1 MTTTSPAATATPAGQ
16 EPPGAA
22 ATARQSRLGSTA
34 SMDRPRFL
42 IGGQWVQ
49 PATTQST
56 VVLEAAT
63 EERLA
68 VAALGSER
76 DVDQAVQAARAASD
90 RGDWTRSTPQER
102 ADVMNRLAAA
112 LERRGTDI
120 SELVSR
126 ENGMPIGLSLLANGD
141 APVALLRLYAETART
156 TDWEELRPSQR
167 GVTHVRRE
175 PVGVVG
181 AITPWNFPPLLAM
194 AKVGPALAAGCTV
207 VLKHSPEAALDTYL
221 LGDAAQ
227 EAGLPP
233 GVLNIVLGDRDAG
246 RALVTHPDVDKISFT
261 GSTAAGRWIGAE
273 CGRLVRRVSLELG
286 GKSAA
291 IVLDDADLDV
301 FLSGIQGAS
310 MLNNGQTCS
319 NQTRILAPRSRYPE
333 VVDAVAAYADGL
345 RLGDPLDPDT
355 TCGPVV
361 SRAHRERVLGYIQA
375 GRDSTARLVTGGGA
389 PANLARGW
397 FVEPTVFADV
407 DNADTIAREEIFGPV
422 LVVTPYD
429 DDADAVRLAN
439 DSNYGL
445 AGSVWTTDEQ
455 RGLDVARRVRAG
467 TIGVN
472 YYQLDLGSPAGG
484 MKDSGLGREFG
495 PEAVHDYVEYKSI
508 YARGGAP
515 VG

>member
-1 MTTTSPAATATPAGQ
+1 M
-16 EPPGAA
+16 
-22 ATARQSRLGSTA
+22 L
-34 SMDRPRFL
+34 DRPRFL
-42 IGGQWVQ
+42 IGGEWVR
-49 PATTQST
+49 PAGGQTC

-63 EERLA
+63 EQQIA
-68 VAALGSER
+68 VAAVGSEQDIDR
-76 DVDQAVQAARAASD
+76 AVLAARAACD
-90 RGDWTRSTPQER
+90 HGDWARSSAHER
-102 ADVMNRLAAA
+102 AAAMDRFATA
-112 LERRGTDI
+112 LERRTDEI

-126 ENGMPIGLSLLANGD
+126 ENGMPIELSLLANGD
-141 APVALLRLYAETART
+141 APAALLRLCAKTARNT
-156 TDWEELRPSQR
+156 TWEEVRPSMR

-194 AKVGPALAAGCTV
+194 AKVAPALAAGCTV
-207 VLKHSPEAALDTYL
+207 VLKHSPDAALDTYV

-246 RALVTHPDVDKISFT
+246 RALVTHPDVDKVSFT

-273 CGRLVRRVSLELG
+273 CGRLIRRVSLELG

-301 FLSGIQGAS
+301 FLAGLGGAS

-319 NQTRILAPRSRYPE
+319 NQTRVLAPRSRYAE
-333 VVDAVAAYADGL
+333 VVDAVADYARGL
-345 RLGDPLDPDT
+345 RLGNPLDRDT
-355 TCGPVV
+355 TCGPMV
-361 SRAHRERVLGYIQA
+361 SQAHRDRVLGYVQA
-375 GRDSTARLVTGGGA
+375 GRSSSAKLVTGGGV
-389 PANLARGW
+389 PAHLKRGW

-407 DNADTIAREEIFGPV
+407 DNADPIAREEIFGPV
-422 LVVTPYD
+422 LVVTPYT

-439 DSNYGL
+439 ASNYGL
-445 AGSVWTTDEQ
+445 AGSVWTAGEQ
-455 RGLDVARRVRAG
+455 RGLEVARRVRAG

-484 MKDSGLGREFG
+484 MRDSGLGREFG
-495 PEAVHDYVEYKSI
+495 PESLHDYVEYKSV
-508 YARGGAP
+508 YAGG
-515 VG
+515 

>member
-1 MTTTSPAATATPAGQ
+1 MTITSPVVPAS
-16 EPPGAA
+16 AA
-22 ATARQSRLGSTA
+22 APTGTGSAAPGSA
-34 SMDRPRFL
+34 SALDRRRFL
-42 IGGQWVQ
+42 IGGDWVE
-49 PATTQST
+49 PAGTETWP
-56 VVLEAAT
+56 VVEAAT
-63 EERLA
+63 ERQLA
-68 VAALGSER
+68 VAALGSAQDIDR
-76 DVDQAVQAARAASD
+76 AVQAARGALD
-90 RGDWTRSTPQER
+90 RGDWARSTPQER
-102 ADVMNRLAAA
+102 SEVMDRFATA
-112 LERRGTDI
+112 LERRSGEV

-141 APVALLRLYAETART
+141 APVNLLRMYADTVRAT
-156 TDWEELRPSQR
+156 SWEEVRPSLR
-167 GVTHVRRE
+167 GATHVQRE

-207 VLKHSPEAALDTYL
+207 VLKHSPDAALDTYV

-246 RALVTHPDVDKISFT
+246 QTLVTHPDVDKISFT

-291 IVLDDADLDV
+291 IVLDDADLDA
-301 FLSGIQGAS
+301 FLEGIPGAS

-319 NQTRILAPRSRYPE
+319 NQTRILAPRSRYDE
-333 VVDAVAAYADGL
+333 VVDAVSGWARGL
-345 RLGDPLDPDT
+345 RLGDPLDPET

-361 SRAHRERVLGYIQA
+361 SRTHRERVMGYIQA
-375 GRDSTARLVTGGGA
+375 GRDSTARLVTGGG
-389 PANLARGW
+389 PPSNLHRGW

-407 DNADTIAREEIFGPV
+407 DNNDKIAREEIFGPV
-422 LVVTPYD
+422 LVVLPYD
-429 DDADAVRLAN
+429 DEDDAVRLAN

-445 AGSVWTTDEQ
+445 AGSVWTGDER
-455 RGLDVARRVRAG
+455 RGLEVARRVKAG

-484 MKDSGLGREFG
+484 MKDSGIGREFG
-495 PEAVHDYVEYKSI
+495 PEAMDGYVEYKSV
-508 YARGGAP
+508 YMSAGATS
-515 VG
+515 G